1 MDKERYL
8 SELREALLDA
18 GKARRYTLACLSY
31 ATRLLDE
38 GLPVIFDIKH
48 LSLLLGIDPYT
59 FGELFYSIDNSGYH
73 EMEIP
78 KKSGGMRKLSVPT
91 VDLKY
96 IQRWILDNILS
107 NIHISEY
114 ANGFVEGKSIVTNA
128 VGHIGAECVI
138 NLDIKD
144 FFPSIS
150 YEQVFYIF
158 RYYGYTKQLSYILA
172 KLCTY
177 KGSLPQGSPASP
189 YITNILCLK
198 MDKRLGGLAKKYAA
212 VYTRYA
218 DDITFSGA
226 KGIKSLLPAA
236 QKIII
241 EEGFVVNS
249 QKTHT
254 ACRHQRQEVTG
265 LIIND
270 GTLKI
275 PKEYKR
281 KLRQEIYYCK
291 RYGVCEHQEKT
302 GKKYAFF
309 REHLYGK
316 AYFIHMVEPELG
328 EKLLA
333 ELDDIEWE
341 Y

>member
-8 SELREALLDA
+8 GKLREALLVA
-18 GKARRYTLACLSY
+18 GKTERYISACLSY

-38 GLPVIFDIKH
+38 GLPVIFDVKH
-48 LSLLLGIDPYT
+48 LTLLLGIDPFA
-59 FGELFYSIDNSGYH
+59 FGELFYSVDAYGYH
-73 EMEIP
+73 KMEIP
-78 KKSGGMRKLSVPT
+78 KKSGGTRNLSVPS

-107 NIHISEY
+107 KMHISEY

-128 VGHIGAECVI
+128 AGHIGAECVI

-158 RYYGYTKQLSYILA
+158 KYYGYTKQLSYVLA
-172 KLCTY
+172 KLCTHD
-177 KGSLPQGSPASP
+177 GFLPQGSPASP

-198 MDKRLGGLAKKYAA
+198 MDKRLGGLAKKYGA

-226 KGIKSLLPAA
+226 KGIVHLFPVA
-236 QKIII
+236 QKIIQ
-241 EEGFVVNS
+241 EEGFIIND
-249 QKTHT
+249 QKTRT
-254 ACRHQRQEVTG
+254 AFKHQRQEVTG
-265 LIIND
+265 LIINA

-275 PKEYKR
+275 PKGYKR

-291 RYGVCEHQEKT
+291 KYGVCGHQEKT
-302 GKKYAFF
+302 GEEYAFY

-316 AYFIHMVEPELG
+316 VYFVHMVEPELG

-333 ELDDIEWE
+333 ELDDIKWE

>member
-8 SELREALLDA
+8 SELQMAFRN
-18 GKARRYTLACLSY
+18 ARKSERYISACISY
-31 ATRLLDE
+31 ASTLLNE
-38 GLPVIFDIKH
+38 GLPVIFDFKH
-48 LSLLLGIDPYT
+48 LALLLGIDPFE
-59 FGELFYSIDNSGYH
+59 FGELFYSIDDFGYH

-78 KKSGGMRKLSVPT
+78 KKSGGMRKISVPS

-107 NIHISEY
+107 KIHVSEH
-114 ANGFVEGKSIVTNA
+114 ANGFVVNRSIVTNA
-128 VGHIGAECVI
+128 TAHIGADCVI

-158 RYYGYTKQLSYILA
+158 KYYGYTKGLSYVMA
-172 KLCTY
+172 KLCTHN
-177 KGSLPQGSPASP
+177 GFLPQGSPASP
-189 YITNILCLK
+189 CITNILCLK
-198 MDKRLGGLAKKYAA
+198 MDKRLGGLAKKYDA

-218 DDITFSGA
+218 DDITFSGG
-226 KGIKSLLPAA
+226 KGILSLLPIAEKIIQDEGFSLNA
-236 QKIII
+236 QKTR
-241 EEGFVVNS
+241 S
-249 QKTHT
+249 ALK
-254 ACRHQRQEVTG
+254 HQRQEVTG

-281 KLRQEIYYCK
+281 KVRQEIYYCK
-291 RYGVCEHQEKT
+291 KYSVYDHQEKT
-302 GKKYAFF
+302 GENYAFY

-328 EKLLA
+328 EKLLD
-333 ELDDIEWE
+333 ELDDIKWE

>member
-8 SELREALLDA
+8 SELQMALRDA
-18 GKARRYTLACLSY
+18 GKSKRYISACLSY
-31 ATRLLDE
+31 ASTLLNE
-38 GLPVIFDIKH
+38 GLPVIFDVKH
-48 LSLLLGIDPYT
+48 LALLLGIDPFE
-59 FGELFYSIDNSGYH
+59 FGELFYSIDGFGYH

-78 KKSGGMRKLSVPT
+78 KKSGGIRKISVPS

-107 NIHISEY
+107 KIHVSDY
-114 ANGFVEGKSIVTNA
+114 ANGFVADRSIVTNA
-128 VGHIGAECVI
+128 AAHIGAYCVI

-158 RYYGYTKQLSYILA
+158 KYYGYTKEISYVLA
-172 KLCTY
+172 KLCTHN
-177 KGSLPQGSPASP
+177 GFLPQGSPASP

-198 MDKRLGGLAKKYAA
+198 MDKRLGELAKKYEA

-218 DDITFSGA
+218 DDITFSGK
-226 KGIKSLLPAA
+226 KGILSMIPVAE
-236 QKIII
+236 KIIR
-241 EEGFVVNS
+241 EEGFSVNA
-249 QKTHT
+249 QKTRS
-254 ACRHQRQEVTG
+254 ALKHQRQEVTG

-270 GTLKI
+270 GTLRI

-281 KLRQEIYYCK
+281 KFRQEIYYCK
-291 RYGVCEHQEKT
+291 KYGVYDHQEKA
-302 GKKYAFF
+302 GENYAFY

-316 AYFIHMVEPELG
+316 AYFIHMVEPGLG